1 MKRTAFLVLA
11 AIGVIAACSTKPSPP
26 PAVAPEGDSR
36 FLIDP
41 RIGWDRPVDAAIDRR
56 FDTAWRFILA
66 GDYERARSILSSLRQ
81 EAPDYVPVSLAEAAL
96 NIRQG
101 RLEAARA
108 IAERIAAGNP
118 NSIPAAVYEAEI
130 DVAQNQLR
138 SAYERYRSLSPLPNV
153 PAIVAQRR
161 AELQTRLFEQLY
173 HSALGAPD
181 AEAVQMLREALLVD
195 PAASAARILLVQ
207 KLITLRTFEE
217 ARRELDPLLNSSAV
231 DRTDVQ
237 EALAE
242 IEVGTGQY
250 QNAIARYERLTR
262 NDPDGRYARRLEQ
275 VKQQF
280 AIANMPPQFLRA
292 VGEPSITR
300 GDLAVLMYW
309 KIAAVRFAQDLAAP
323 PIAIDIGD
331 APGRDEIIRAIALG
345 IYQVDPVT
353 RQVNPYATV
362 TAWSLARTAAR
373 ALNVRGAACARA
385 IGSDPLAILAACHVA
400 DPTTAGADQPVSGQ
414 VASAVMEQ
422 VDRALK

>member
-1 MKRTAFLVLA
+1 LKRTRVLFLA
-11 AIGVIAACSTKPSPP
+11 AIGAIAACSTTPP
-26 PAVAPEGDSR
+26 PPPVVAPEGDSR
-36 FLIDP
+36 YLIDP
-41 RIGWDRPVDAAIDRR
+41 RIGWDRPLDPAADRR
-56 FDTAWRFILA
+56 FDTAWRFILT
-66 GDYERARSILSSLRQ
+66 GDYERARSILSSFRQ
-81 EAPDYVPVSLAEAAL
+81 QTPDYVPVSLAEAAID
-96 NIRQG
+96 IRQG

-118 NSIPAAVYEAEI
+118 NYIPAAVYEAEI

-138 SAYERYRSLSPLPNV
+138 SAFERYRSLSALPNV

-173 HSALGAPD
+173 HSALGVPD
-181 AEAVQMLREALLVD
+181 AEAVQLLREALLVD

-207 KLITLRTFEE
+207 KLITLHTFQD
-217 ARRELDPLLNSSAV
+217 ARRELDPLLNSSAA
-231 DRTDVQ
+231 DRSDVQ

-250 QNAIARYERLTR
+250 QNAIVRYELLSR

-280 AIANMPPQFLRA
+280 AAANMPQQFLRA
-292 VGEPSITR
+292 LQEPSINR
-300 GDLAVLMYW
+300 SDLAVLMYW
-309 KIAAVRFAQDLAAP
+309 KIASVRFAQDLATP

-331 APGRDEIIRAIALG
+331 VPGRDEIIRAIALG
-345 IYQVDPVT
+345 IFQVDPVN

-362 TAWSLARTAAR
+362 TTSSLARTAAR
-373 ALNVRGAACARA
+373 VLTVRGASCARGV
-385 IGSDPLAILAACHVA
+385 GSDPQTILAACRVT
-400 DPTTAGADQPVSGQ
+400 DPTAAGLDQLVSGT
-414 VASAVMEQ
+414 VASAVMDQ

>member
-1 MKRTAFLVLA
+1 L
-11 AIGVIAACSTKPSPP
+11 
-26 PAVAPEGDSR
+26 
-36 FLIDP
+36 
-41 RIGWDRPVDAAIDRR
+41 
-56 FDTAWRFILA
+56 
-66 GDYERARSILSSLRQ
+66 ILSSLRQ
-81 EAPDYVPVSLAEAAL
+81 QAPDYVPVSLAEAAID
-96 NIRQG
+96 IRQG

-118 NSIPAAVYEAEI
+118 NCIPAAVYEAEI

-138 SAYERYRSLSPLPNV
+138 SAYERYRSISALPNV
-153 PAIVAQRR
+153 PTIVAERR

-181 AEAVQMLREALLVD
+181 AEAVQLLREALLVD
-195 PAASAARILLVQ
+195 PAASAARILMVQ
-207 KLITLRTFEE
+207 KLITLSTFES
-217 ARRELDPLLNSSAV
+217 ARRELEPLLNSSSA

-250 QNAIARYERLTR
+250 QNAIVRYERLSR

-280 AIANMPPQFLRA
+280 ATANMPPQFLRA
-292 VGEPSITR
+292 VQEPSINR

-309 KIAAVRFAQDLAAP
+309 RIASIRFAQDLATP

-331 APGRDEIIRAIALG
+331 VLARDEIIRAIALG
-345 IYQVDPVT
+345 IFQVDPVT

-362 TAWSLARTAAR
+362 TTSSLARTAAR
-373 ALNVRGAACARA
+373 VLTVRGAPCARA
-385 IGSDPLAILAACHVA
+385 VGSDPLTILAACHVS
-400 DPTTAGADQPVSGQ
+400 DPTAGGLDQLVSGA
-414 VASAVMEQ
+414 VASTVMEQ